1 MIPPNKKAKTDDSK
15 TTKTFLVTGGCG
27 FIGSHL
33 VESLLQQGHVVRIID
48 DLSTGSRTNVSSDA
62 EITVGDVANLELVTS
77 VMNGCD
83 GCFHLAA
90 VASVQDPS
98 SPYSG
103 VIAIFTARIAAQ
115 QKITIF
121 GDGKQCRDF
130 VNVKDVVRYLI
141 AAMKDPPVESSVYC
155 LCTGKTTNLL
165 QLAEAIGHIVGI
177 TPQIEHGPERVGDIR
192 TSFGDPSLINS
203 RYGFSA
209 DITLN
214 EGLIDTVKWS
224 IESSK

>member
-1 MIPPNKKAKTDDSK
+1 
-15 TTKTFLVTGGCG
+15 
-27 FIGSHL
+27 
-33 VESLLQQGHVVRIID
+33 
-48 DLSTGSRTNVSSDA
+48 
-62 EITVGDVANLELVTS
+62 
-77 VMNGCD
+77 MNGCD

-90 VASVQDPS
+90 VASVQRGNEEWLAYGADKYGCELHGRVASHVHGVPNVGFRFFNVYGPRQDPS